1 MKEYGLNELRE
12 MFLSFFESKG
22 HLRLDSFSLIPY
34 NDKSLLLINS
44 GMAPLKP
51 YFTGQETPPQKRV
64 TTCQKCIRTP
74 DIENVGKTAR
84 HGTFFEMLG
93 NFSFGDYFK
102 EEAIAWAWEF
112 LTEVVG
118 FSEDVLYVTVYEED
132 DEAFSIWENQ
142 IGVPKEKIVRMG
154 KEDNFWEIGL
164 GPCGPCSEIYVD
176 RGEKFGCGEDGCYVG
191 CDCDRYVEVW
201 NLVFTQYDKDEDGNY
216 NLLKH
221 PNIDTGMGLERLAAA
236 VQDADNLFEVDTVK
250 YVLNYICSLANVTY
264 QKDAKKDISIRVITD
279 HIRSVVFM
287 LSDGII
293 PSNEGRGYVLR
304 RLLRRAVRHGKLL
317 GIDDLFMVD
326 VAKKVIETSKDAY
339 ASLDK
344 NKDSILKTIEIEEI
358 NFNTTIAQGSDLI
371 KQIITQTKKEK
382 SEHISGDDAF
392 KLYDTYGFPLELT
405 IEIAEEENLSVDVE
419 GFNTAME
426 KQKQMSAEA
435 HRKKSAAGWK
445 DDLTQIVSQLET
457 TIFTGY
463 DQLSDR
469 SEVVCLIKDNESVD
483 TVKVGDTCIM
493 ICAQTPFYA
502 QSGGQVGDIGTTEN
516 EHFKAKVTDVTKSGD
531 KFIHDLLV
539 TEGQLSVGDLVD
551 LYVDET
557 HRMDVQRNHTATHLL
572 HKALKSVLGNHV
584 NQAGSEVTSEKL
596 RFDFSHFEKVT
607 DAQLAQAEAMVN
619 EEILKGT
626 DVVYFYADIDEAKD
640 MGATALFGEKYTKEV
655 RVVKIGDF
663 SMELCGG
670 CHLENISNIG
680 LFKIISESSVA
691 AGVRRIEAVTGR
703 QAYQEVTSMQRLLNE
718 AADVARTTPKLLTQK
733 LSDMTQTIS
742 NQNKEL
748 SEIKQQI
755 SANVAGDLVSSKL
768 NINGIETIIQYI
780 DNNDMNSLRT
790 LSDELRETIGSGI
803 VVLSSFSDEKG
814 SLIISA
820 TKDIVTN
827 GFSSNDLIKKMADK
841 IGIRGGGRPDMA
853 QAGLKDIQQA
863 KSSIEIAK
871 QILEEIL

>member
-102 EEAIAWAWEF
+102 TEAIKWAWEF

-132 DEAFSIWENQ
+132 DEAYEIWNKVMGLPE
-142 IGVPKEKIVRMG
+142 EKIVRMG

-176 RGEKFGCGEDGCYVG
+176 RGEKFGCGEEGCYVG

-317 GIDDLFMVD
+317 GIDNLFMVN

-371 KQIITQTKKEK
+371 KQIIAQTKKEK
-382 SEHISGDDAF
+382 LEHISGDDAF
-392 KLYDTYGFPLELT
+392 KMYDTYGFPLELT

-419 GFNTAME
+419 GFNKAMQ

-445 DDLTQIVSQLET
+445 DDLTQIVSRLKT
-457 TIFTGY
+457 TVFTGY
-463 DQLSDR
+463 DQLADR
-469 SEVVCLIKDNESVD
+469 SEVVCLIKDNESVE
-483 TVKVGDTCIM
+483 TVNVGDTCIM

-516 EHFKAKVTDVTKSGD
+516 EHFKATITDVTKSGD
-531 KFIHDLLV
+531 KFIHDLLI
-539 TEGQLSVGDLVD
+539 TEGQLSVGELVE

-607 DAQLAQAEAMVN
+607 DVQLAQTEAIVN

-703 QAYQEVTSMQRLLNE
+703 QAYQEVTRIQQLLNKASE
-718 AADVARTTPKLLTQK
+718 IAKTTPKLLTQR
-733 LSDMTQTIS
+733 LSDMNQTIS
-742 NQNKEL
+742 DLNKEL
-748 SEIKQQI
+748 TEVKQQI
-755 SANVAGDLVSSKL
+755 SSNVAGDIMSSKQ
-768 NINGIETIIQYI
+768 NINGVDTIIQYI
-780 DNNDMNSLRT
+780 DNTDMNGLRT
-790 LSDELRETIGSGI
+790 LSDELREKIGSGI
-803 VVLSSFSDEKG
+803 VVLTSFSDEKG

-820 TKDIVTN
+820 TKDIVSD

-863 KSSIEIAK
+863 ESSIEITM
-871 QILEEIL
+871 QILKEIL